1 MIELIKIC
9 KEMGLMVTH
18 LLTRIDLQMNT
29 FSKGQKRIASY
40 IQEHYDKA
48 AFMTAS
54 KLGETVGV
62 SESTVVRFATEIGYD
77 GYPKLQKAMQEMIRD
92 KLTSVQRIEVTS
104 ARIGDDDVLT
114 SILNQDIDKIR
125 RTIEETDHDAFKT
138 AVKKI
143 VKAKRIYIFGARS
156 TASLA
161 QFLGYYLELMF
172 DNVRIITSTSHNQ
185 TYEQMFRISK
195 DDVLIGISFPRYSNM
210 AVDAMNFARQRGADV
225 IAITDSMISPLVAN
239 ADQVLIAKSDM
250 ASIVDSLV
258 APMSLINALVVAA
271 VLESK
276 NNVVDTFQQLEE
288 VWNSQD
294 IYTNQTQ
301 EKEALAQLRDD
312 DE

>member
-1 MIELIKIC
+1 MI
-9 KEMGLMVTH
+9 TH

-29 FSKGQKRIASY
+29 FSKGQKRIASF
-40 IQEHYDKA
+40 IEEHYDKA

-104 ARIGDDDVLT
+104 TRIGEDDVLT

-125 RTIEETDHDAFKT
+125 RTLDETDHEDFKK
-138 AVKKI
+138 AVKSI
-143 VKAKRIYIFGARS
+143 VNAKTIYIFGVRS

-161 QFLGYYLELMF
+161 QFLGYYLQLMF
-172 DNVRIITSTSHNQ
+172 DNVRIITTTSHNQ

-210 AVDAMNFARQRGADV
+210 AVDAMRFARDRGADV

-239 ADQVLIAKSDM
+239 ADQVLLARSDM

-258 APMSLINALVVAA
+258 APLSLINALIVAA
-271 VLESK
+271 VLERKDEVSE
-276 NNVVDTFQQLEE
+276 TFRQLEE
-288 VWNSQD
+288 VWNSQE
-294 IYTNQTQ
+294 IYANRSDVIKKDL
-301 EKEALAQLRDD
+301 EVAVSEN
-312 DE
+312 EE

>member
-1 MIELIKIC
+1 MI
-9 KEMGLMVTH
+9 TH
-18 LLTRIDLQMNT
+18 LLTRIELQMDT
-29 FSKGQKRIASY
+29 FSKGQKRIAAF
-40 IQEHYDKA
+40 IEEHYDKA

-104 ARIGDDDVLT
+104 SRIGDEDVLT

-125 RTIEETDHDAFKT
+125 RTIDETDHDAFKN
-138 AVKKI
+138 AVQSI
-143 VKAKRIYIFGARS
+143 VNAKRIYIFGVRS

-172 DNVRIITSTSHNQ
+172 DNVRIITTTSHNQ

-195 DDVLIGISFPRYSNM
+195 DDVLIGISFPRYSSM
-210 AVDAMNFARQRGADV
+210 AVDAMRFAQERGADV

-239 ADQVLIAKSDM
+239 ADHVLLARSDM
-250 ASIVDSLV
+250 ASVVDSLV
-258 APMSLINALVVAA
+258 APLSLINALIVAA
-271 VLESK
+271 VLERK
-276 NNVVDTFQQLEE
+276 DEVVDTFQRLEE
-288 VWNSQD
+288 VWNSQE
-294 IYTNQTQ
+294 IYANRPDVIKQ
-301 EKEALAQLRDD
+301 ELDVIKT
-312 DE
+312 DEK

>member
-1 MIELIKIC
+1 MI
-9 KEMGLMVTH
+9 TH

-40 IQEHYDKA
+40 IEEHYDKA

-104 ARIGDDDVLT
+104 TRIGEDDVLT

-125 RTIEETDHDAFKT
+125 RTLDETDHEDFKK
-138 AVKKI
+138 AVKSI
-143 VKAKRIYIFGARS
+143 VNAKTIYIFGVRS

-161 QFLGYYLELMF
+161 QFLGYYLQLMF
-172 DNVRIITSTSHNQ
+172 DNVRIITTTSHNQ

-210 AVDAMNFARQRGADV
+210 AVDAMRFARDRGADV

-239 ADQVLIAKSDM
+239 ADQVLLARSDM

-258 APMSLINALVVAA
+258 APLSLINALIVAA
-271 VLESK
+271 VLERKDEVSE
-276 NNVVDTFQQLEE
+276 TFRQLEE
-288 VWNSQD
+288 VWNSQE
-294 IYTNQTQ
+294 IYANRSDVIKKDL
-301 EKEALAQLRDD
+301 EVAVSEN
-312 DE
+312 EE

>member
-1 MIELIKIC
+1 
-9 KEMGLMVTH
+9 MVTH
-18 LLTRIDLQMNT
+18 LLTRIDSSMSG
-29 FSKGQKRIASY
+29 FSKGQKRIAEY

-104 ARIGDDDVLT
+104 ARIGDEDVLT

-125 RTIEETDHDAFKT
+125 RTVEETDHTAFKK
-138 AVKKI
+138 AVEKI

-161 QFLGYYLELMF
+161 HFLGYYFELMF
-172 DNVRIITSTSHNQ
+172 DNVRVITSTSHNQ
-185 TYEQMFRISK
+185 TYEQMFRISE
-195 DDVLIGISFPRYSNM
+195 DDVFIGISFPRYSNM
-210 AVDAMNFARQRGADV
+210 AVDAMNFAHQRGADV

-258 APMSLINALVVAA
+258 APMSLVNALVVAT

-276 NNVVDTFQQLEE
+276 NSVVDTFKQLEE

-294 IYTNQTQ
+294 IYTNQTK
-301 EKEALAQLRDD
+301 EKEALAQVSEDN
-312 DE
+312 E